1 MNARLAPMPDDAYV
15 RPWPLHPQPL
25 PGEALSSWLARIC
38 ELYPHIRPSDLLAD
52 LEIDCAVED
61 LDRYTPEPILAELA
75 GRGAVPVERVRMMT
89 LAGWTPWLLDS
100 TDPADCDFDTYVH
113 QFSILLPAD
122 LARQD
127 RRRRTPTHDAWLP
140 WASTPRSRAC
150 PACIDSLESTA
161 DINMTLLHQYPVLS
175 SCLDHRCRLEPCSA
189 FPGHAIF
196 WDQVRFGSD
205 ERVSPVP
212 VPSAVT
218 ELDRRSTEAL
228 TTGWVKLGPG
238 RVHAAVWFRLLRT
251 VADEV
256 STPLVR
262 TGRWAT
268 RLVAIWK
275 AAGRPR
281 PLRTAWVPFEDL
293 HWDEQAK
300 VLEAAAIG
308 IAMVESG
315 EIDAG
320 GAHASLLSPRPY
332 EPVDPGTAPTRSSYP
347 APERD
352 LWADAHAAAEA
363 AIAAARVDPAS
374 ASSLYNFL
382 RMGCRTAAELDE
394 TVQLFLDHGIPL
406 QHPPT

>member
-1 MNARLAPMPDDAYV
+1 M
-15 RPWPLHPQPL
+15 
-25 PGEALSSWLARIC
+25 
-38 ELYPHIRPSDLLAD
+38 ELGL
-52 LEIDCAVED
+52 
-61 LDRYTPEPILAELA
+61 
-75 GRGAVPVERVRMMT
+75 
-89 LAGWTPWLLDS
+89 
-100 TDPADCDFDTYVH
+100 
-113 QFSILLPAD
+113 
-122 LARQD
+122 
-127 RRRRTPTHDAWLP
+127 
-140 WASTPRSRAC
+140 
-150 PACIDSLESTA
+150 
-161 DINMTLLHQYPVLS
+161 
-175 SCLDHRCRLEPCSA
+175 
-189 FPGHAIF
+189 
-196 WDQVRFGSD
+196 
-205 ERVSPVP
+205 
-212 VPSAVT
+212 
-218 ELDRRSTEAL
+218 
-228 TTGWVKLGPG
+228 G

-275 AAGRPR
+275 AAGRSR

-293 HWDEQAK
+293 HWDEQAT

-332 EPVDPGTAPTRSSYP
+332 EPVDPGTAPMRSSYP

-363 AIAAARVDPAS
+363 AIAAARVDAAS

-382 RMGCRTAAELDE
+382 RWGCRTAAELDE